1 MTFAFIFFWF
11 LACSCGMAT
20 QTIEL
25 MLYQNLVQKQQ
36 LKIHPLQL
44 QMLNLFH
51 LNSIELEQRI
61 QQELEENPII
71 EEKKEEQEPVETSE
85 DPNAEYQDWDEYAY
99 DDIPDYRVETPQF
112 SQQMD
117 MPDKPIVET
126 MDFRKEVISQ
136 FRMLNLSEEE
146 KHLGEFIINSLSD
159 EGFLENSYDA
169 IVDDYSLK
177 FSKWIDESAVR
188 KIVKV
193 IQELDPIGVGTSS
206 IKECLLIQ
214 LYKMNVKSPDVKT
227 AIALLE
233 GHYEEMKQRSFNKI
247 YAALNIDEEDLK
259 IVLEL
264 IASLKLKPVAA
275 YENTPTQF
283 DTIIPD
289 FIVTE
294 EGDELIVALTK
305 ERSPHLSIN
314 ASWKAR
320 VNDMDKEKRSK
331 GESQY
336 FKNKLSAAEW
346 FVTAIKQRESTMA
359 AVMRTIVNLQE
370 DYFRTGDESLLKPM
384 ILKNVADRVGVDIST
399 VSRITC
405 NKYVQTPFG
414 NVLLKNLF
422 NEGLENQAGEL
433 VSVKKIQETL
443 GEVIDQEDKNSP
455 YSDQQ
460 IAVMLAQKGL
470 KIARRTVAK
479 YREELKIPTAQLRSL
494 WVQQKNAL
502 SY

>member
-1 MTFAFIFFWF
+1 
-11 LACSCGMAT
+11 
-20 QTIEL
+20 
-25 MLYQNLVQKQQ
+25 MLHQNLVQKQQ

-51 LNSIELEQRI
+51 LNTIQLEQRI

-71 EEKKEEQEPVETSE
+71 EEKKEETENKELTDDNGAQ
-85 DPNAEYQDWDEYAY
+85 EYQDWDEYGY
-99 DDIPDYRVETPQF
+99 DDVPDYKVENTQF
-112 SQQMD
+112 YQQ
-117 MPDKPIVET
+117 PDLPNRPLVE
-126 MDFRKEVISQ
+126 MADFRREVMTQ
-136 FRMLNLSEEE
+136 FNLLALNEND
-146 KHLGEFIINSLSD
+146 KHLGEFIINCLSD
-159 EGFLENSYDA
+159 EGFLENSHETIA
-169 IVDDYSLK
+169 DDYSLK
-177 FSKWIDESAVR
+177 FSKWVDDKEVGR
-188 KIVKV
+188 IVKI
-193 IQELDPIGVGTSS
+193 IQELEPVGIGAGS
-206 IKECLLIQ
+206 IRECLLIQ
-214 LYKMNVKSPDVKT
+214 LKKMNHKCPDVKA

-233 GHYEEMKQRSFNKI
+233 NYYDEMKQRSFNKI
-247 YAALNIDEEDLK
+247 YAALNIDEEELK

-264 IASLKLKPVAA
+264 IASLKLKPVAEN
-275 YENTPTQF
+275 ENTPTQF
-283 DTIIPD
+283 DTILPD

-294 EGDELIVALTK
+294 EEDKLIATLTK

-314 ASWKAR
+314 SSWKAR
-320 VNDMDKEKRSK
+320 VRDLEKEKRHK

-336 FKNKLSAAEW
+336 LKNKLSAAEW
-346 FVTAIKQRESTMA
+346 FVSAIKQRESTMLN
-359 AVMRTIVNLQE
+359 VMKTIVKLQS

-414 NVLLKNLF
+414 NILLKRLF

-443 GEVIDQEDKNSP
+443 EEVIEQEDKQAP

-460 IAVMLAQKGL
+460 LAVMLANKGL

-494 WVQQKNAL
+494 WIQPQVL
-502 SY
+502 